1 MRNLIIREAIGY
13 DAENIL
19 EYCKI
24 VGGETDYMTY
34 GSEGLSL
41 SVEEERKILENTTIS
56 DRSIF
61 LVAELDKEIIG
72 IGNIS
77 TNKSERMKHKGMLG
91 IIVKK
96 KYRNKG
102 VGSLLMKSLINFAK
116 DINLEIIELKV
127 INCNKRAINLY
138 DKFGF
143 KKTGVLP
150 ADMKIDG
157 MYYDTDYMI
166 LDLR

>member
-1 MRNLIIREAIGY
+1 MSNFMIREAVGE

-19 EYCKI
+19 EYCKL
-24 VGGETDYMTY
+24 VGGETNYITY

-41 SVEEERKILENTTIS
+41 SVEEERKILEDVTIS
-56 DRSIF
+56 DRSVF
-61 LVAELDKEIIG
+61 LIAELDNEIIG

-77 TNKSERMKHKGMLG
+77 TNKSERSKHKGMLG
-91 IIVKK
+91 ITVKK
-96 KYRNKG
+96 KHWNEG
-102 VGSLLMKSLINFAK
+102 VGSKLMKSLINFAI
-116 DINLEIIELKV
+116 DVNLEIIGLNV
-127 INCNKRAINLY
+127 RSSNKRAIGLY

-143 KKTGVLP
+143 EKTGVLP

-157 MYYDTDYMI
+157 EYFDSHYMI